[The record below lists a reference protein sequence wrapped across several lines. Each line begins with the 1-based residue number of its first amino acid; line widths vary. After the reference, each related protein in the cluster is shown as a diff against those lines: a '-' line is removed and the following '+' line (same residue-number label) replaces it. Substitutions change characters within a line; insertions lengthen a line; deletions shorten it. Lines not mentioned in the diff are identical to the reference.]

1 VLASSRSDDM
11 PSICSREPDSA
22 CVPRPWERLGYGH
35 WLLEELAASS
45 VALGLIRGFGCLG
58 WEEGWLPYA
67 GMGPR

>member
-1 VLASSRSDDM
+1 MAH
-11 PSICSREPDSA
+11 
-22 CVPRPWERLGYGH
+22 VPRPWERLGYGH
-35 WLLEELAASS
+35 YLLEELAVSS